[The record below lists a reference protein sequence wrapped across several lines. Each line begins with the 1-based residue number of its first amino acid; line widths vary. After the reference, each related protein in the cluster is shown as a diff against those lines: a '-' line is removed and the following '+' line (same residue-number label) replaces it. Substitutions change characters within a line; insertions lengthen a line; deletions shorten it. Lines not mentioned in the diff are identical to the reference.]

1 MQRVSRRL
9 AQPQEYQAC
18 HERLPACHPALIAR
32 RACAI
37 ADRVNAA
44 KTSALFSLKSPFQV
58 YPRALEPVTCLKG
71 KDIIIATLCYGDG
84 IEPFQ

>member
-1 MQRVSRRL
+1 MKAVPHGIPHL
-9 AQPQEYQAC
+9 
-18 HERLPACHPALIAR
+18 LPAAVTALAR
-32 RACAI
+32 SAI
-37 ADRVNAA
+37 ADRINAA

-71 KDIIIATLCYGDG
+71 KDLIIATLCYGDG